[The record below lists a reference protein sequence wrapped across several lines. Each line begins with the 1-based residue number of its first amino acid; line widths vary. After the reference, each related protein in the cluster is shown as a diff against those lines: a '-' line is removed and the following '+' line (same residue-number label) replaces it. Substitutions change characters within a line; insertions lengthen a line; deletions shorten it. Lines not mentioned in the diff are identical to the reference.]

1 LQIVEAAG
9 LHHVK
14 VFKGCGKPL
23 MRKSM
28 IEKGIAVHG
37 DSGLGKG
44 VEFPDP
50 VKLHEEGNA
59 ILNIY
64 QTIK

>member
-1 LQIVEAAG
+1 
-9 LHHVK
+9 
-14 VFKGCGKPL
+14 

-37 DSGLGKG
+37 DNGLGKG